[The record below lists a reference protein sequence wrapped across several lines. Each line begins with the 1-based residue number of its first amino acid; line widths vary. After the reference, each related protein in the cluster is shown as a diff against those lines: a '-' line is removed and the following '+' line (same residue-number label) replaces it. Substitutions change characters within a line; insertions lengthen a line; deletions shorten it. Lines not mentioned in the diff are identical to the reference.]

1 MRLQGLYLLTPD
13 YYGEG
18 FFQKLQLALD
28 AGIDLLQYRDKIN
41 PYSVK
46 LDVSRRIRRIT
57 VDYDVPLIIDDDPA
71 LAGECYADGV
81 HVGRDDPSIAEVRDI
96 LGDVIIGYSTYG
108 DIQRALQGQKDG
120 ASYVAFGSFFPTTSK
135 EGAELCDLRVLE
147 EAKKILNIPIFAI
160 GGINEDNVGR
170 IMQYG
175 ISGVAVISSIFSS
188 ADPFS
193 ACRRLRSEIE
203 KFIVPG
209 FKC

>member
-1 MRLQGLYLLTPD
+1 MNLRGLYLLTPD

-28 AGIDLLQYRDKIN
+28 AGIDLLQYRDKSN
-41 PYSVK
+41 PYGVK
-46 LDVSRRIRRIT
+46 LDVAKRIRQIT
-57 VDYDVPLIIDDDPA
+57 VDYDVPFIIDDDPA

-81 HVGRDDPSIAEVRDI
+81 HVGRDDPTIAEVRDV

-120 ASYVAFGSFFPTTSK
+120 TSYVAFGSFFPTTSK
-135 EGAELCDLRVLE
+135 EGAELCDLSVLG
-147 EAKKILNIPIFAI
+147 EAKKLLNIPIFAI
-160 GGINEDNVGR
+160 GGINENNVGQ

-188 ADPFS
+188 VDPFN

-203 KFIVPG
+203 KSMVPG